1 METSKNIPSINK
13 TEQALGQRSAHGKK
27 RLFIWAQS
35 FPICI
40 LYTQST
46 LAGIKW
52 YLQEIKK
59 KKKGE
64 IKFVL
69 LLKKGQ
75 DNRPALQLVIAR
87 CPFLSTLKSG
97 GTCSFTR
104 NYRIRG
110 HTAKPQYWHLV
121 LEK

>member
-27 RLFIWAQS
+27 KVVYMGTVIS
-35 FPICI
+35 
-40 LYTQST
+40 
-46 LAGIKW
+46 
-52 YLQEIKK
+52 YLHFMHTKYSGRDEMVSSRNKK
-59 KKKGE
+59 EKGE

-75 DNRPALQLVIAR
+75 NNHPALQLVIAR
-87 CPFLSTLKSG
+87 CHFLSTLKSG
-97 GTCSFTR
+97 GTCSLTC